1 LQIFLIFRFYLGR
14 LARGRECDAA
24 HWPLTAYVPPPGL
37 AARGRGR
44 DAAHLLLLDPGSRL
58 GHGKNVVKN
67 FSNEIIGH
75 YAVPNVDPVLRLCL
89 NWCAGLFS

>member
-1 LQIFLIFRFYLGR
+1 LGIMYKLDFLLFCTLTKLQIFLIFRFYLGR

-24 HWPLTAYVPPPGL
+24 HWPLTATGSPPGL

-58 GHGKNVVKN
+58 GHGKNVVKK
-67 FSNEIIGH
+67 F
-75 YAVPNVDPVLRLCL
+75 
-89 NWCAGLFS
+89 F